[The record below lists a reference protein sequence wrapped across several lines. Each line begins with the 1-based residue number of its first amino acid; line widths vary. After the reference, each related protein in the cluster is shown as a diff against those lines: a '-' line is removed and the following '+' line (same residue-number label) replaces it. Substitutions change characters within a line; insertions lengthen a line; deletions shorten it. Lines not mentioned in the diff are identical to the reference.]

1 MLRILKNGF
10 IPHHAV
16 MENSNMRD
24 EIRYETIKIA
34 VEISRQ
40 ANHTGPIEGTTLS
53 INQLAAIAE
62 IIAHELVYYHQIA
75 EIGCFLSSA
84 LCDEENYIPPD
95 QDLNEYSP
103 RADQLSFPLLGQSGR
118 IGKSLDDLLRK
129 IGLSSNKIRLLGP
142 AGYENDQDYPQ
153 KRKHHG
159 LLVRAL
165 FEALRVMQ
173 TRTDISMDEVLNDL
187 SQIATNAWKLM
198 HLCTKH
204 EMFRFS
210 TPSPLF
216 TSINIDPTESI
227 FGKKA
232 AANWK
237 KITIHHHPP
246 QNDDVLYYTAFQ
258 KEAKYGYYFHSE
270 EAS

>member
-10 IPHHAV
+10 IPHDAV
-16 MENSNMRD
+16 MENPNMRD
-24 EIRYETIKIA
+24 EIRYETMKIVA
-34 VEISRQ
+34 EISRQ
-40 ANHTGPIEGTTLS
+40 ANHAGTIEGTPLLS

-62 IIAHELVYYHQIA
+62 TIAHELVYYHQIA

-84 LCDEENYIPPD
+84 LCEEENYIPPD

-118 IGKSLDDLLRK
+118 IGKSLDDFLRK
-129 IGLSSNKIRLLGP
+129 MGLSSNEIRLLGQ
-142 AGYENDQDYPQ
+142 AGYENDHDYPQ

-159 LLVRAL
+159 LLVSAL
-165 FEALRVMQ
+165 FEGLRGMQ
-173 TRTDISMDEVLNDL
+173 TRTDISLDEVLNDL

-198 HLCTKH
+198 DLCKKN

-216 TSINIDPTESI
+216 TSINIHPTESI

-232 AANWK
+232 AAAWRQ
-237 KITIHHHPP
+237 IIHHPP
-246 QNDDVLYYTAFQ
+246 QNEDVINYTAF
-258 KEAKYGYYFHSE
+258 KDEAKYGDYIHSE